1 MPPENDPSPL
11 LTFAVGYQI
20 SQALFVAIDLGLFTL
35 LESRPLGLAELAR
48 RSGADKGSVKRLL
61 GSLISLG
68 LLVEDGQGYRNTELS
83 SRYLVDGKDT
93 YLGHVFHYLAN
104 LWHCWADLK
113 HCVVSGKAAEP
124 RAHQINDYP
133 HRLSDF
139 LLGMHGLAQAR
150 MDKLLEHVHP
160 ALFTRLLDVGGGLG
174 TYSVAFAKKNPNLV
188 STVLD
193 LQPTLSHTERFIEE
207 EGVQDRVGTYSCQ
220 CTEDLFP
227 PGPFD
232 AVLISN
238 LLHLYPSRDVLRI
251 LEKSWQ
257 VLEEGGLLMV
267 HDYFHEETYSV
278 QVGLFDLTMLV
289 GTPEGKC
296 HSRKDMKRWLEELG
310 ATEVAYSPITLGT
323 SLFCCQK
330 QTGERA

>member
-1 MPPENDPSPL
+1 MPPENDPSSL

-20 SQALFVAIDLGLFTL
+20 SQALFVAIDLGLFTR
-35 LESRPLGLAELAR
+35 LESRPLGLAELSR
-48 RSGADKGSVKRLL
+48 RSGTDKGALKRLL
-61 GSLISLG
+61 SSLISLG
-68 LLVEDGQGYRNTELS
+68 LLAEDGQGYRNTELS

-93 YLGHVFHYLAN
+93 YLGHVLHYLAN

-133 HRLSDF
+133 HRLGDF

-150 MDKLLEHVHP
+150 MDKLLQHVDP
-160 ALFTRLLDVGGGLG
+160 ARFSRLLDVGGGLG
-174 TYSVAFAKKNPNLV
+174 SHSVAFAKKNPDLV
-188 STVLD
+188 CTVLD
-193 LQPTLSHTERFIEE
+193 LEPTLAHTEGFIKE

-227 PGPFD
+227 SGPFD

-238 LLHLYPSRDVLRI
+238 LLHLYASRDVLRI
-251 LEKSWQ
+251 LEKSWR
-257 VLEEGGLLMV
+257 VLEEGGTLMV
-267 HDYFHEETYSV
+267 HDYFREEADSV

-289 GTPEGKC
+289 GTPEGRC
-296 HSRKDMKRWLEELG
+296 HSWKDMKRWLEELG
-310 ATEVAYSPITLGT
+310 AAEVTCFPIAFGT
-323 SLFCCQK
+323 SLFRCQK
-330 QTGERA
+330 RTGERA